1 MGTQVNGV
9 VSSLQDFQGWGSQ
22 EQQED
27 LFSVIDAAEGNPA
40 NNNTQ
45 QTQQTN
51 PFGMQNPN
59 NQVQQN
65 NVNQEQQQQQPQEPA
80 EDLFG
85 EGGQGDEGNQPDDKQ
100 KRQSS
105 KVDYISMVTNL
116 KNAGLL
122 NYELEEGTK
131 LDSALAE
138 EIYQEEMDNII
149 YERAKSVIDNL
160 PQDVKELNEFVLN
173 GGSLRQYVEYMNRN
187 RVLDYSNPNLDLNSE
202 EVQEDIVRTM
212 LKKENPYLDEDDIS
226 TQIEMLKD
234 AGKLYQ
240 VAQKKIEAMKMI
252 QEQQKRELF
261 EQQQEYIRQ
270 EKEQIRQA
278 KNEIYTMISNNQEI
292 AGVRF
297 SRNDKNDIP
306 SYMHDK
312 TIQLQ
317 NGTYITEFQKDLFY
331 EVMSNPKSALQLA
344 VLLRHRNKDNTLNF
358 EPILKKAQTNVVNEI
373 KDNVNRKK
381 YTMSNK
387 PQQIVYRRIGED
399 L

>member
-1 MGTQVNGV
+1 MGNQVNGV

-22 EQQED
+22 QEQED
-27 LFSVIDAAEGNPA
+27 LFSVIDAAEGNTA

-45 QTQQTN
+45 QTQTN

-65 NVNQEQQQQQPQEPA
+65 NVNQEQQQQKPQEPA

-234 AGKLYQ
+234 AGKLHQ

-270 EKEQIRQA
+270 EKEQVRQA

-331 EVMSNPKSALQLA
+331 EVISNPKSALQLA